1 MPLSKNLERLE
12 KPMCLLELFERNV
25 SAAPDALAISSE
37 SRRLTYRELNFTADR
52 IAEGMAEAG
61 VGAGSLVGVLVERS
75 PEMVAGLLG
84 IWKAGGAFIPLD
96 PATPADRVAFILED
110 AAPPFALTQEKF
122 LDRLPR
128 AATRGLLL
136 KDLCARERPSSR
148 CATTFSAEGLA
159 YVTYTS
165 GSTGK
170 PKGARIAHG
179 GVANTVSA
187 VAQDLQL
194 RPDDIVLAWST
205 IAFDVACLE
214 IFLPLAFGA
223 SLFLLEKD
231 ASAGG
236 ISAEQIRRSGATVM
250 FATPTMY
257 RLLFEQ
263 GWQGD
268 PKMQC
273 VVGGE
278 VLPLSLGIQLA
289 HKCRSVWNQYGPT
302 ETSICATRTK
312 IDTGAQRITIGHP
325 LPNVSIHLL
334 NQHLQPVPRGS
345 VGEIYIGGAGVGFGY
360 LHRDDLSRTLFL
372 PDPFH
377 DAPARLYKSG
387 DLAIELADGS
397 FDFLGR
403 VDDQVKIRGFRV
415 ELGEIESSLRQC
427 EGVQAAVVRAVEFD
441 AGDRRLVA
449 FIVGDETL
457 LNVWKKSLRC
467 QLPHYMVPAEFVS
480 LRSFPVT
487 ANGKVDVQALDA
499 MRLNPAASVPIS
511 NTSPIDSL
519 EARLRAIWQ
528 RLLKVNTVELDQD
541 FFALG
546 GHSLLAERMLVQ
558 IEGWF
563 GSRLPHSV
571 LVEHPTIRRLAA
583 FLRQNPKGQWPALVT
598 LQAGAH
604 QLPLFIAHGI
614 GGSLLTFVELAAEL
628 GREQPVY
635 GFQLPAYV
643 DQHQAQIGE
652 LAANYV
658 RQMRAIQTSG
668 PYNLAGH
675 SSGGLIVFEMA
686 CQLLEQGETVGL
698 LALLDCDPNTGKH
711 LHQPFRDWNSFK
723 ASLRRAC
730 AELMVRQFGIKELLH
745 RRMVYQR
752 IKLKAWLAAW
762 LAAQSHRAGG
772 PSVGSSRKSFLGA
785 EGNLALAMRDYEL
798 RTYPGNAVLFI
809 AQDEPGSNPEPAKP
823 WTGKILGTCEI
834 RFIPGT
840 HQGIFHR
847 PQVILLARAIRQKL
861 TGEKD
866 SGGPALWPE
875 SSRSQQRKQASLAFG
890 CAVASAPMVPN
901 EGARSCNFHE

>member
-1 MPLSKNLERLE
+1 
-12 KPMCLLELFERNV
+12 MCLLELFERNV
-25 SAAPDALAISSE
+25 TVAPDALAISSE
-37 SRRLTYRELNFTADR
+37 SRRLTYLELNFTADR
-52 IAEGMAEAG
+52 IAEGLAEAG
-61 VGAGSLVGVLVERS
+61 VGAGSLVGVLVDRS

-84 IWKAGGAFIPLD
+84 IWKAGGAYVPLD

-110 AAPPFALTQEKF
+110 ASAAFVLTSERF
-122 LDRLPR
+122 FDRFSSTG
-128 AATRGLLL
+128 TRMLLL
-136 KDLCARERPSSR
+136 EDLCARESLPSR
-148 CATTFSAEGLA
+148 GATTLSADCPA

-187 VAQDLQL
+187 VGQDLQL
-194 RPDDIVLAWST
+194 RSDDIVLAWST

-223 SLFLLEKD
+223 SLFLVEKE

-236 ISAEQIRRSGATVM
+236 IRAEQIRRSGATVM

-257 RLLFEQ
+257 RLLLEQ
-263 GWQGD
+263 GWRGD
-268 PKMQC
+268 PKMQA

-278 VLPLSLGIQLA
+278 VLPLSLGVQLA
-289 HKCRSVWNQYGPT
+289 QKCRSVWNQYGPT
-302 ETSICATRTK
+302 ETSICATRAK
-312 IDTGAQRITIGHP
+312 IDPDAQRITIGHP
-325 LPNVSIHLL
+325 LPDVSIHLL

-345 VGEIYIGGAGVGFGY
+345 VGEIYIGGAGVGLGY
-360 LHRDDLSRTLFL
+360 VRRDDLSQALFL

-415 ELGEIESSLRQC
+415 ELGEIESALRQC
-427 EGVQAAVVRAVEFD
+427 EGVQAVVVRAVEFD

-449 FIVGDETL
+449 FIAGDETFL
-457 LNVWKKSLRC
+457 SDWKKALRR

-487 ANGKVDVQALDA
+487 GSGKVDVQALDA
-499 MRLNPAASVPIS
+499 MRLKPAASVPIS
-511 NTSPIDSL
+511 DTPMIDPV
-519 EARLRAIWQ
+519 EARLKVLWE
-528 RLLKVNTVELDQD
+528 RLLKLNTVGLDQD

-583 FLRQNPKGQWPALVT
+583 FLRQNPTGQWPALVT

-604 QLPLFIAHGI
+604 RPPLFIAHGI

-652 LAANYV
+652 LAANYLK
-658 RQMRAIQTSG
+658 QMRAIQTSG

-686 CQLLEQGETVGL
+686 CQLMEQGETVGL

-711 LHQPFRDWNSFK
+711 MHQPFRDWDSFK
-723 ASLRRAC
+723 ASFRRAC
-730 AELMVRQFGIKELLH
+730 AELMVREFGIKELLH

-752 IKLKAWLAAW
+752 IKLKAWLASW
-762 LAAQSHRAGG
+762 TAARSRRAGG
-772 PSVGSSRKSFLGA
+772 ASAGPRIGA
-785 EGNLALAMRDYEL
+785 EGYLALAMRDYEL
-798 RTYPGNAVLFI
+798 RTYPGNATLFT
-809 AQDEPGSNPEPAKP
+809 AHDEPGSNPEPAKA
-823 WTGKILGTCEI
+823 WGGKILGTCEI

-840 HQGIFHR
+840 HRGILHQ
-847 PQVILLARAIRQKL
+847 PQVTSLAREIRQKL
-861 TGEKD
+861 TGEPGRT
-866 SGGPALWPE
+866 SI
-875 SSRSQQRKQASLAFG
+875 
-890 CAVASAPMVPN
+890 VA
-901 EGARSCNFHE
+901 

>member
-1 MPLSKNLERLE
+1 MRIV
-12 KPMCLLELFERNV
+12 ELFERNV
-25 SAAPDALAISSE
+25 FAAPDALAISSE
-37 SRRLTYRELNFTADR
+37 NRQLTYRELNFTADR
-52 IAEGMAEAG
+52 IAEGLAEAG
-61 VGAGSLVGVLVERS
+61 VGAGSLVGVLVDRS

-84 IWKAGGAFIPLD
+84 IWKAGGVYVPLD
-96 PATPADRVAFILED
+96 PATPADRIAFILED
-110 AAPPFALTQEKF
+110 AAPPFALTQERF
-122 LDRLPR
+122 FNRFS
-128 AATRGLLL
+128 AAGTQVLLL
-136 KDLCARERPSSR
+136 EDLCTRESLLRCGTTPS
-148 CATTFSAEGLA
+148 ANALA

-165 GSTGK
+165 GSTGR
-170 PKGARIAHG
+170 PKGARIGHG
-179 GVANTVSA
+179 GFANTVSA
-187 VAQDLQL
+187 VGQDLQL

-205 IAFDVACLE
+205 LAFDVACME

-223 SLFLLEKD
+223 SLFLVEQD
-231 ASAGG
+231 ASVGG
-236 ISAEQIRRSGATVM
+236 IRAEQIRRSGATVM

-257 RLLFEQ
+257 RLLLEQ

-268 PKMQC
+268 PKMQA

-289 HKCRSVWNQYGPT
+289 QKCRSVWNQYGPT

-312 IDTGAQRITIGHP
+312 IDTDAQRITIGRP

-334 NQHLQPVPRGS
+334 NQNLQPVPRGAM
-345 VGEIYIGGAGVGFGY
+345 GEIYIGGAGVGLGY
-360 LHRDDLSRTLFL
+360 LHRDDLSRALFL
-372 PDPFH
+372 PDPFN
-377 DAPARLYKSG
+377 DAPATLYKSG

-415 ELGEIESSLRQC
+415 ELGEIESALRLC
-427 EGVQAAVVRAVEFD
+427 EGVQAAVVRAIEFD

-449 FIVGDETL
+449 FLVGDETFL
-457 LNVWKKSLRC
+457 SSWKNSLQC
-467 QLPHYMVPAEFVS
+467 QLPHYMVPAEFVP

-487 ANGKVDVQALDA
+487 ASGKVDVQALDA
-499 MRLNPAASVPIS
+499 MRLNPATSAPASDKTPVDPV
-511 NTSPIDSL
+511 
-519 EARLRAIWQ
+519 EARLKAIWE
-528 RLLKVNTVELDQD
+528 RLLKLNTVELDQE

-583 FLRQNPKGQWPALVT
+583 YLRQNPKGRWPALVT

-604 QLPLFIAHGI
+604 RPPLFIAHGI

-635 GFQLPAYV
+635 GLQLPAYV
-643 DQHQAQIGE
+643 DQHQAKVSE

-658 RQMRAIQTSG
+658 KQVRAIQTSG

-686 CQLLEQGETVGL
+686 CQLMEQGETVGL

-711 LHQPFRDWNSFK
+711 MHQPFRDWNSFK
-723 ASLRRAC
+723 ASFRRAC
-730 AELMVRQFGIKELLH
+730 AELMVPEFGIKELLH

-752 IKLKAWLAAW
+752 IKLKTWLAAR
-762 LAAQSHRAGG
+762 AAARSRRAGG
-772 PSVGSSRKSFLGA
+772 TSAGSLPNRLPSPLLGA
-785 EGNLALAMRDYEL
+785 EGFLALAMRDYTL
-798 RTYPGNAVLFI
+798 RTYPGNATLFI
-809 AQDEPGSNPEPAKP
+809 AQDEPGRNPEPASA
-823 WTGKILGTCEI
+823 WAGKILGTCEI
-834 RFIPGT
+834 RFIAGT
-840 HQGIFHR
+840 HRGILHR
-847 PQVILLARAIRQKL
+847 PQVTSLAREIGQKL
-861 TGEKD
+861 TGEVE
-866 SGGPALWPE
+866 SGVT
-875 SSRSQQRKQASLAFG
+875 SV
-890 CAVASAPMVPN
+890 VA
-901 EGARSCNFHE
+901 